1 MNRVA
6 LAACAFL
13 LASNWLFAGANDGR
27 LDIYFVDVEGG
38 AATILVTPEGEST
51 LIDSG
56 YPDNGGRDRD
66 RILSVLKDVAKL
78 DHLDHAVVSHW
89 HLDHFGNHAAIAAQF
104 KVVHFWDRGIPDML
118 QEDPGFVD
126 RVASYRSASQNQ
138 SKTLKAGDFL
148 PLKSTGTPLKAHVV
162 TASGEVISNQGEP
175 NQFASEYKPQAVD
188 ATDNA
193 KSISLLV
200 SYGRFK
206 FLCCGDLTWN
216 TEAKLMMPNNP
227 FGQVYLFMAT
237 HHGLNVSNNPVM
249 VLAIDPRV
257 CVSCN
262 GPTKGADKETI
273 QTLNRVKSLQAM
285 YQLHR
290 NVRLAESDQAPVTN
304 IANLA
309 ETANCKGTWIKA
321 SVAKDGATYTVQIG
335 PEGTP
340 RQFETR

>member
-6 LAACAFL
+6 LVVAAFL
-13 LASNWLFAGANDGR
+13 LATKSLFAGANDGR

-38 AATILVTPEGEST
+38 AATVIVSPEGEST

-66 RILSVLKDVAKL
+66 RILAVLKDVAKL

-89 HLDHFGNHAAIAAQF
+89 HLDHFGNHAAIASKF
-104 KVVHFWDRGIPDML
+104 KVVKFWDRGIPDSL

-126 RVASYRSASQNQ
+126 RIVGYRSASQNQ

-148 PLKSTGTPLKAHVV
+148 PLKSTETPLKVQVV
-162 TASGEVISNQGEP
+162 TASGDAIP
-175 NQFASEYKPQAVD
+175 NHGDPNPFASEHKPQADD

-200 SYGRFK
+200 TYGRFK

-216 TEAKLMMPNNP
+216 TEAKLMTPNNP
-227 FGQVYLFMAT
+227 LGQIDLFMAT

-249 VLAIDPRV
+249 VLALDPRV

-290 NVRLAESDQAPVTN
+290 NVRLAESDQAPATN
-304 IANLA
+304 IANMA

-321 SVAKDGATYTVQIG
+321 SVAKGGETYTVQIG